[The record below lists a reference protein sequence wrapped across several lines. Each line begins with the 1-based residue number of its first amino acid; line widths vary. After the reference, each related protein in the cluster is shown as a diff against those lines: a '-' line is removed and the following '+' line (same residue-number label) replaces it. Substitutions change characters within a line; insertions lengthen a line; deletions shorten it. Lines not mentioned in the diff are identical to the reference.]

1 MSRLQEES
9 VPAMWRIYQEP
20 LGPEEKEGRGS
31 TYLVYI
37 KIADFDTHAYMLI
50 IHVCFFFDLHFTR
63 PREFSIHCR
72 FVKIS
77 RFSQQYIMIIKF
89 DDIAKYRCREI
100 VHRRSMEK

>member
-37 KIADFDTHAYMLI
+37 KIRDFDTHAYMLI

-63 PREFSIHCR
+63 PREFSIYCR

-100 VHRRSMEK
+100 VHRQSMEK

>member
-63 PREFSIHCR
+63 PREFSIYR
-72 FVKIS
+72 FMKIS
-77 RFSQQYIMIIKF
+77 RFSQHYIMIIKF

>member
-1 MSRLQEES
+1 MSRLQEKS

-37 KIADFDTHAYMLI
+37 KIRDFDTHACMLI

-63 PREFSIHCR
+63 PREFSIYR
-72 FVKIS
+72 FMKIS

-89 DDIAKYRCREI
+89 DDVAKFRCREI

>member
-1 MSRLQEES
+1 MSRLQEKS
-9 VPAMWRIYQEP
+9 VSAMWRIYQEP

-63 PREFSIHCR
+63 PREFSIYRC
-72 FVKIS
+72 VKIS
-77 RFSQQYIMIIKF
+77 RFSQQYIMIIKLN
-89 DDIAKYRCREI
+89 DVAKFRCREI

>member
-63 PREFSIHCR
+63 PREFSIYR
-72 FVKIS
+72 FMKIS

-89 DDIAKYRCREI
+89 DDVAKFRCREI

>member
-37 KIADFDTHAYMLI
+37 KIADLHVAYMLI

-63 PREFSIHCR
+63 PREFSIG
-72 FVKIS
+72 V
-77 RFSQQYIMIIKF
+77 
-89 DDIAKYRCREI
+89 
-100 VHRRSMEK
+100 